1 MQHYFWPAGGKSF
14 LQTIKNVI
22 FVENYSFMKKIFL
35 ALTALVLFTG
45 CDDGDMT
52 FKTFNFSENNI
63 PAFCTDNRG
72 TIYLIN
78 GTEVLLFK
86 LDTNLLLN
94 VPSPIVNGI
103 PQATRVAIGSGT
115 NRMYYRT
122 YSNTPNTATFCGSSG
137 TPNLVEEWPGNGTLL
152 IITTEV
158 RGTDGKLTGYQ
169 RQITIESAT
178 FSNGEQEVTITA
190 NSLRAFTEILNYSFD
205 FPEDIVATCST
216 TLAYKTNS
224 VQSLELYLENPAYL
238 SGTAALEDIN
248 LNDDLLPE
256 EDNNNLYFRKFNTA
270 VTRNNICSGLPSGT
284 VQTQLW
290 RAISGT
296 VKIIPTP
303 DSEDSSRTDYEIR
316 LYNAVFENGAA
327 PAELYSP
334 ENTTGLDYYL
344 MGKVDN

>member
-1 MQHYFWPAGGKSF
+1 
-14 LQTIKNVI
+14 
-22 FVENYSFMKKIFL
+22 MKKIFL
-35 ALTALVLFTG
+35 ALLALTLFTG

-52 FKTFNFSENNI
+52 FKTFNFSAGAV
-63 PAFCTDNRG
+63 PSFCTDSRG
-72 TIYLIN
+72 TIYQIN
-78 GTEVLLFK
+78 GSEVLLFK
-86 LDTNLLLN
+86 LDANLLLN
-94 VPSPIVNGI
+94 VPSPMVDGVY
-103 PQATRVAIGSGT
+103 QATRVTVGSGT

-122 YSNTPNTATFCGSSG
+122 YSSTPNAATFCGSSG

-158 RGTDGKLTGYQ
+158 RGADGKLTGYQ

-178 FSNGEQEVTITA
+178 FSNGEQEVTITG
-190 NSLRAFTEILNYSFD
+190 NTLLAFTEILNYSFD
-205 FPEDIVATCST
+205 FPEDLVSTCST
-216 TLAYKTNS
+216 TLAYKSNAE
-224 VQSLELYLENPAYL
+224 QSLELYLENPAYL
-238 SGTAALEDIN
+238 SGTAQLEDIN
-248 LNDDLLPE
+248 LNDDLLPQ

-296 VKIIPTP
+296 LKIIPTP

-316 LYNAVFENGAA
+316 LYNAVFSNSAA
-327 PAELYSP
+327 PTELYSP
-334 ENTTGLDYYL
+334 INTTGFDYYL